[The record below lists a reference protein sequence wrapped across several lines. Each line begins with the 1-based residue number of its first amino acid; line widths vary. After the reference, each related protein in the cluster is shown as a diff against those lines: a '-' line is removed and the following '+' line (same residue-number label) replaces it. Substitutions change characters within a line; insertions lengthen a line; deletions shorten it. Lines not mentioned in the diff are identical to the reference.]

1 MKVIV
6 TDIETK
12 DTLQTA
18 VILSI
23 GAVVVDTDT
32 LTIGETFYCVMD
44 ENQPGRTVSES
55 TMVWW
60 EKQKKENPEA
70 WSAAF
75 PRYSMTFLKEGL
87 NIFKE
92 WIEETGIK
100 RPQVFGNGP
109 EFDNMIL
116 EHAFKTELG
125 RSAPWD
131 FGSNQSIRTAVLFGR
146 ELLGI
151 NPKYELSF
159 EGCQHIAISDALH
172 EARTLIEILKAFKG
186 ALKTE
191 VAA

>member
-23 GAVVVDTDT
+23 GAVVVDTET
-32 LTIGETFYCVMD
+32 LTIGEAFNCVMG

-55 TMVWW
+55 TMAWW
-60 EKQKKENPEA
+60 EKQRNENFEA
-70 WSAAF
+70 WEEVF
-75 PRYSMTFLKEGL
+75 KPFNDGELKDGL
-87 NIFKE
+87 ELFGE
-92 WIEETGIK
+92 WIEQTGIK

-125 RSAPWD
+125 CSAPWD

-146 ELLGI
+146 ELLDI
-151 NPKYELSF
+151 DPKKDLPF
-159 EGCQHIAISDALH
+159 EGVQHRALDDARH
-172 EARTLIEILKAFKG
+172 EAKILIEVLKAFKG

-191 VAA
+191 VPK

>member
-23 GAVVVDTDT
+23 GAVVVDTET
-32 LTIGETFYCVMD
+32 LKRGEKFHIVISQS
-44 ENQPGRTVSES
+44 QPGRTVSES
-55 TMVWW
+55 TMDWW
-60 EKQKKENPEA
+60 RKQREETPVAFEA
-70 WSAAF
+70 VFNLS
-75 PRYSMTFLKEGL
+75 PKPDLKTAL
-87 NIFKE
+87 NSFKE
-92 WIEETGIK
+92 WIEETGID

-125 RSAPWD
+125 HSAPWD

-146 ELLGI
+146 MLLDI
-151 NPKYELSF
+151 NPKKDLPF
-159 EGCQHIAISDALH
+159 IGCQHVALDDAMH
-172 EARTLIEILKAFKG
+172 EAKILIEVLKAFKG

-191 VAA
+191 VSA